1 MARKRLM
8 HGSSESGSPRAVFA
22 TRLQALFA
30 AADNPT
36 LDRVKGAA
44 TARMAAARAKNHS
57 GELSAQRIS
66 EWRRGD
72 SLPKTFDAVE
82 PVLLTLKDW
91 AIGRSNPIPSELTHM
106 PTWHKLW
113 SDAQTAKGSPR
124 RTPRSD
130 TAQMRPTVTTTL
142 RRDITTFVGRDIEL
156 QRILDTAQRSQLV
169 SIHTVDGMPGVG
181 KTALVTRAAH
191 QLADRFP
198 DGRYLVE
205 LHAHTPGQQPAR
217 PEDVLA
223 TLLAGLGV
231 SPRFLPDNLEGRRD
245 LWLDHVSDKRVLLI
259 LDDAVDHAQVE
270 PLLPGGNHCLTLI
283 TSRRRLIALDG
294 AIPLPLDVLDPE
306 GARDLFTALAHRP
319 ITAEDRSA
327 VETIVRLCG
336 FLPLAIV
343 ILAGRLAHHPAW
355 TITGLAAD
363 FTAATNRLA
372 ELGTE
377 QRAVRAAFEMS
388 YKHLPPQRA
397 RMFRHLGLHPGL
409 DIDSCAAAALADLP
423 VAVARD
429 ELDALYADHLL
440 DETRPGRYQLHDLLR
455 NFAHELAEL
464 EPTHPAGNTAAMDR
478 LLDYYQ
484 HTATNADRW
493 LRRSTHPT
501 DTGTVQPAEANE
513 PRIQEFGDQTRAWA
527 WMRTERDNLIA
538 CLNYTAGRDPV
549 RTVELTGALAGLLDR
564 DGPWAQAAHLRH
576 RALEAAHRLGDRL
589 WEANLLYSLG
599 IVRRLT
605 GDYEQAA
612 DLQRQALNVYR
623 DLGDRLGEANTLYNL
638 GIVRRLAGDYKN
650 AADLQRQALN
660 KYRYLGNRPGEANAL
675 NDLGIVRRLIGD
687 YEQAGEMQRQAL
699 SIYRDL
705 ADRLGEA
712 NALNDLG
719 IVRRLIGDYEQAG
732 EMQRQA
738 LSIYRDLADPRG
750 EADAL
755 NDLGIVRRLTGDYMQ
770 AADLHQQALDRYRDL
785 GDRTGEAKAL
795 NGIGALLLGTGELR
809 AGLGIFADAAKLARA
824 ISSQYELARAL
835 EGTAR
840 CRVALGTVSTA
851 VTELR
856 EAIETYRR
864 LAAPE
869 GAAAAAYLATLDPN
883 PPPHQ

>member
-1 MARKRLM
+1 MGRKRLI

-22 TRLQALFA
+22 ARLQALFA

-44 TARMAAARAKNHS
+44 IARMAAARAKNHS
-57 GELSAQRIS
+57 GELSPQRIS

-72 SLPKTFDAVE
+72 SLPKTFDAIE

-124 RTPRSD
+124 RTPKSD
-130 TAQMRPTVTTTL
+130 TAQTRPTVTTTL

-156 QRILDTAQRSQLV
+156 QRILDTAQRSKLV

-223 TLLAGLGV
+223 ALLTGLGV
-231 SPRFLPDNLEGRRD
+231 SPRFLPDTLEGRRD

-259 LDDAVDHAQVE
+259 LDDAFDLAQVE

-423 VAVARD
+423 VAAARD
-429 ELDALYADHLL
+429 ELDALYTDHLL
-440 DETRPGRYQLHDLLR
+440 DETRPDRYQLHDLLR

-464 EPTHPAGNTAAMDR
+464 DPTHPAGNTAAMDR

-501 DTGTVQPAEANE
+501 NTGTAQPAEANE

-527 WMRTERDNLIA
+527 WMRTERDNLLA

-599 IVRRLT
+599 IVRRLI

-612 DLQRQALNVYR
+612 DVQRQALNVYR

-638 GIVRRLAGDYKN
+638 GIVRRLIGDYEQ

-660 KYRYLGNRPGEANAL
+660 KYRYLGNR
-675 NDLGIVRRLIGD
+675 
-687 YEQAGEMQRQAL
+687 
-699 SIYRDL
+699 
-705 ADRLGEA
+705 LGEA

-719 IVRRLIGDYEQAG
+719 IVRRLTGDYEQAA

-770 AADLHQQALDRYRDL
+770 AADLHQQALDRYRSL
-785 GDRTGEAKAL
+785 GDRLGEAKAL
-795 NGIGALLLGTGELR
+795 NGIGELLLGTGELR

-835 EGTAR
+835 EGAAR
-840 CRVALGTVSTA
+840 CRVALGTVGAA

-856 EAIETYRR
+856 EAIETYQR
-864 LAAPE
+864 LVAPE
-869 GAAAAAYLATLDPN
+869 GTAAAAYLATLDPN